1 MAVDIDIGAE
11 VWSSDGEQVGTVGGV
26 VLDPYE
32 DEATDIVVVRGAVAP
47 ERKVVPIRYVRE
59 VRDHR
64 VTLTL
69 SGADMERQPD
79 LDERVFM
86 PLDVPSPEAA
96 GEPVP
101 LHTWTPYPE
110 VALPPLVTWGAARR
124 PHVEIAWRNLPD
136 VAEVLREGLPVRARD
151 GQMVGRVD
159 EVVADPATGVAT
171 HLVIRRGPER
181 AGDKAVPIEWVER
194 SDEESGVTLAVD
206 RRAVDDL
213 PDYH

>member
-11 VWSSDGEQVGTVGGV
+11 VWSSDGRRIGTVAGV

-32 DEATDIVVVRGAVAP
+32 DEATDIVIVRGAVVP
-47 ERKVVPIRYVRE
+47 ERKVVPIRYVHG

-64 VTLTL
+64 LVLTL
-69 SGADMERQPD
+69 REAEVEHQPD

-101 LHTWTPYPE
+101 PHTWTPYPE
-110 VALPPLVTWGAARR
+110 VALPPLLTWGAARR
-124 PHVEIAWRNLPD
+124 PHVELAWRNVPE
-136 VAEVLREGLPVRARD
+136 VEEVLREGLPVRTRD
-151 GQMVGRVD
+151 GQLVGRVD
-159 EVVADPATGVAT
+159 ELVTDPETGIVT
-171 HLVIRRGPER
+171 HLVIRRGPTH

-194 SDEESGVTLAVD
+194 TDEESGVTLAVD
-206 RRAVDDL
+206 CRAVDEL